1 MRVVDETGENL
12 GVMPLEAA
20 LKLAMEKGLDLI
32 EIAPMVKPPV
42 ARIISFD
49 KFRYQKEK
57 ELKKQKAT
65 QKTSELKQIQITAK
79 SAKNDLETRVKRINE
94 FLEEENKVEIM
105 LVLKGREKY
114 NREWARYKLNEFL
127 KMITVEYKT
136 TMEPRFIGKG
146 IVMQIMKK

>member
-1 MRVVDETGENL
+1 LRVVDETGENL